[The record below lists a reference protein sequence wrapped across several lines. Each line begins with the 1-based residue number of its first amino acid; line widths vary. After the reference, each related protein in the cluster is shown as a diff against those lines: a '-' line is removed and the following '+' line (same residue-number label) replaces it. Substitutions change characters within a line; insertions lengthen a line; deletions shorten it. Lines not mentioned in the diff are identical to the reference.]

1 MIYCD
6 FENEI
11 KMKSKLVH
19 YFSLLIVL
27 MGCLTLSAQNHK
39 LIKEETQLITH
50 VQLIDGTGKPAVN
63 AAVRIQGNKI
73 IQIGALLP
81 QKEEMVID
89 GQGWVLAPGFIDS
102 HSHHFGDLDNH
113 SEALPTNNQ
122 GITTIIIGQDGE
134 SYPMDT
140 IAQMMKVQPMAINVG
155 TYTGQS
161 TLREAVMGEKNVY
174 RQASQL
180 EIDKMKIILKNE
192 LKKGSFGLSTGLEY
206 EQAFFSSK
214 DEVIQL
220 AKVAAAE
227 KTSYMSHIRSEDIR
241 MPDAIDE
248 IIEIGRVTKM
258 PVQISHI
265 KLGKKDDWGTAK
277 ILINKLE
284 KARAAGI
291 NITADVYPYTY
302 WNSTL
307 RVLFPTRDYTNPVS
321 AEFAVNQIIDVNES
335 YLVKYAPVEA
345 YRGKTIAAIAA
356 MRNEKPS
363 TTLMALIAIASDFKE
378 KNPEFKGTI
387 DAIAGKSMI
396 ESDVAAF
403 IAWPNANICSDGN
416 NTGGHPRGQGAFARV
431 LGKYV
436 REDKVIPMET
446 AIYKMTGLTA
456 KHVGIKN
463 RGVIAVGNYADL
475 VLLNPATVK
484 DNATIQN
491 SRALSTGIEMV
502 WINGQVTYKNQ
513 KTTGAY
519 PGVFIKK

>member
-1 MIYCD
+1 
-6 FENEI
+6 
-11 KMKSKLVH
+11 MKSKLVH
-19 YFSLLIVL
+19 HFSFLIVL
-27 MGCLTLSAQNHK
+27 LGCLPLAAQNNK
-39 LIKEETQLITH
+39 LAKEKTQLITH
-50 VQLIDGTGKPAVN
+50 VQLIDGTGKPAKD

-73 IQIGALLP
+73 IQIGSLVP

-102 HSHHFGDLDNH
+102 HSHHFDNLDIH
-113 SEALPTNNQ
+113 PEALPTNNQ

-134 SYPMDT
+134 SYSMDT
-140 IAQMMKVQPMAINVG
+140 LAQIMKAQPMAINIG

-161 TLREAVMGEKNVY
+161 TLREEVMGEKDVY

-180 EIDKMKIILKNE
+180 EIDKMKISLKNE

-363 TTLMALIAIASDFKE
+363 TTLMALIAIASEFKE

-436 REDKVIPMET
+436 REDKVIPLET